1 MTTTGNREAGDRNLS
16 TADLAAAGR
25 QPPQGVDHDA
35 ELDNPATSRTGEG
48 RSGAARAA
56 KDAPMTDRAAGDRAA
71 AERAVAA
78 DRPVGDRAVAG
89 GRAAAADRRDV
100 SLSDRAA
107 VERRDEPVRSAAERA
122 VASTAERSVRDKPAT
137 DRGAE
142 QLEPLFSPQVAGDY
156 RSRWAAVQSSFVDDP
171 RRAVREGDE
180 LVAQMMKNLAESFA
194 TERGRLETQLG
205 QAGETTTETLRVS
218 LRRYRSFFER
228 LLSL

>member
-25 QPPQGVDHDA
+25 QPPQGVGHDA

-56 KDAPMTDRAAGDRAA
+56 KDVPMTD
-71 AERAVAA
+71 
-78 DRPVGDRAVAG
+78 
-89 GRAAAADRRDV
+89 RAAAADRRDGP
-100 SLSDRAA
+100 LNDRAVA
-107 VERRDEPVRSAAERA
+107 ERRDEPVRAPAERTGPSAAD
-122 VASTAERSVRDKPAT
+122 RSVRDKPAT

-142 QLEPLFSPQVAGDY
+142 QLEPLFPPQVAGDY

-194 TERGRLETQLG
+194 TERGRLEAQLG

>member
-1 MTTTGNREAGDRNLS
+1 MNTTGNREPGDRNLS

-25 QPPQGVDHDA
+25 RPPQPADSDA
-35 ELDNPATSRTGEG
+35 ELDSQGASRTGDAG
-48 RSGAARAA
+48 SGTSRAAR
-56 KDAPMTDRAAGDRAA
+56 DAVSDRAA
-71 AERAVAA
+71 ADRKGEPVSSAA
-78 DRPVGDRAVAG
+78 Q
-89 GRAAAADRRDV
+89 
-100 SLSDRAA
+100 
-107 VERRDEPVRSAAERA
+107 RRDEPMGSAAPHRGTSAAERSA
-122 VASTAERSVRDKPAT
+122 PDKPAT
-137 DRGAE
+137 DGGAE
-142 QLEPLFSPQVAGDY
+142 QLDPLFPPQVATDY

-205 QAGETTTETLRVS
+205 QAGQTTTETLRVS